1 MVAPIAMLAMLGD
14 IADKMSAWKDNDLIA
29 GLLMAIFIV
38 TLGIGAI
45 CLLLVIHFLRSS
57 SLARPRAYRHY
68 FSEAGEKKSHRV
80 AVGLPS
86 RWLAIKSSNPVRVQQ
101 ALHLH
106 KPTPCS
112 WADALAKPQ
121 EQKLFISPPV
131 AGWVL
136 VFGSGL
142 PEPSD
147 DVDKC
152 FKLILDL
159 SRKVGQVQFFS
170 INRSLNHHA
179 WAKASHG
186 EILRAYAWAGQT
198 LWNQGAVT
206 PPELDLDFKCFDYA
220 EPMHRIRLSD
230 PNPFVANTEKVPA
243 LAARWS
249 IDPAA
254 IAPRTLRES
263 HGIAGELTWR
273 KSG

>member
-1 MVAPIAMLAMLGD
+1 MPMLAALSD
-14 IADKMSAWKDNDLIA
+14 ILNMSAWKDNDLIA

-38 TLGIGAI
+38 TLGIGVI
-45 CLLLVIHFLRSS
+45 CLLMVVHFLRTG
-57 SLARPRAYRHY
+57 SLARRRSYRRY
-68 FSEAGEKKSHRV
+68 FPETTKASRPAM
-80 AVGLPS
+80 GLPN

-106 KPTPCS
+106 KPMPCS
-112 WADALAKPQ
+112 WAEAITKPH

-142 PEPSD
+142 PEPSE
-147 DVDKC
+147 DVDAC
-152 FKLILDL
+152 FKLLLDL
-159 SRKVGQVQFFS
+159 SAKLGHVQFFS
-170 INRSLNHHA
+170 MNRSLNHHG

-198 LWNQGAVT
+198 LWNQGEVSQA
-206 PPELDLDFKCFDYA
+206 ELELEFKCFDYA
-220 EPMHRIRLSD
+220 EPAHKLRLSEA
-230 PNPFVANTEKVPA
+230 NPFIANTEKVPA

-249 IDPAA
+249 LDPAA

>member
-1 MVAPIAMLAMLGD
+1 MLAMLGD
-14 IADKMSAWKDNDLIA
+14 IGERMSAWKDNDLIA
-29 GLLMAIFIV
+29 GLLMAIFVV
-38 TLGIGAI
+38 TLGIGLI
-45 CLLLVIHFLRSS
+45 CLLLVLHFLRSG
-57 SLARPRAYRHY
+57 SLTRRRVYRQY
-68 FSEAGEKKSHRV
+68 FPETGEKTSQHV
-80 AVGLPS
+80 GMGLPN
-86 RWLAIKSSNPVRVQQ
+86 RWLAIKSSNPLRVQQ

-106 KPTPCS
+106 KPMPCS

-121 EQKLFISPPV
+121 DQKLFISPPV

-142 PEPSD
+142 PDPSD

-159 SRKVGQVQFFS
+159 SRKLGHVQFFS
-170 INRSLNHHA
+170 LNRSLNHHG

-198 LWNQGAVT
+198 LWNQGPIT
-206 PPELDLDFKCFDYA
+206 PSEIELDFKCLDYA
-220 EPMHRIRLSD
+220 EPMHKIRLSD
-230 PNPFVANTEKVPA
+230 PNPFVSNTEKVPA

-263 HGIAGELTWR
+263 HGIAGELSWR
-273 KSG
+273 KSVE